1 MVGKIQSFPR
11 GDMML
16 CTCKYPRTGW
26 KGLGIPSDKH
36 VYKGEILSNSL
47 EFEFGGG
54 GVCWFFLLQSELFF
68 IISKSNYVRWL
79 HGFKCEY
86 RVEKKQENRAGG
98 MIRGCSR
105 VAQRMLKGC

>member
-54 GVCWFFLLQSELFF
+54 GGVLVFSAT
-68 IISKSNYVRWL
+68 VRAI
-79 HGFKCEY
+79 FY
-86 RVEKKQENRAGG
+86 YKQEQL
-98 MIRGCSR
+98 C
-105 VAQRMLKGC
+105 